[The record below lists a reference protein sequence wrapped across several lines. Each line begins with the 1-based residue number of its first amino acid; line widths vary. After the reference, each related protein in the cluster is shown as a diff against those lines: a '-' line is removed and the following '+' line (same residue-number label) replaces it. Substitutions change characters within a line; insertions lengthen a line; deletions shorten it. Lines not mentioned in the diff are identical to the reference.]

1 MTEAGWPAGK
11 DVKEIGWYWWRLH
24 PHRMKVVEVVQDYE
38 GGPLRSYVNGMWIYL
53 EQSGAEWLGPLSPD
67 DKAQGRVEGLREAE
81 KYALRCLKELQ
92 DKIRDL
98 ESGKCVLAG
107 AQTKEGVEAWVHAKT
122 LEASRI
128 AKWITARIIEQ
139 QAQDEKGVG
148 HANG

>member
-1 MTEAGWPAGK
+1 MTEAGWTGN
-11 DVKEIGWYWWRLH
+11 
-24 PHRMKVVEVVQDYE
+24 KVTAECIRDT
-38 GGPLRSYVNGMWIYL
+38 LR
-53 EQSGAEWLGPLSPD
+53 EQGNVLSPHVVAQCID
-67 DKAQGRVEGLREAE
+67 DLLKTDSFQQGRVEGLREAE

-148 HANG
+148 DGKV

>member
-1 MTEAGWPAGK
+1 M
-11 DVKEIGWYWWRLH
+11 
-24 PHRMKVVEVVQDYE
+24 
-38 GGPLRSYVNGMWIYL
+38 S
-53 EQSGAEWLGPLSPD
+53 
-67 DKAQGRVEGLREAE
+67 
-81 KYALRCLKELQ
+81 ELQ

-139 QAQDEKGVG
+139 QAQDEKGVRDG
-148 HANG
+148 K

>member
-1 MTEAGWPAGK
+1 MTEAGWTGN
-11 DVKEIGWYWWRLH
+11 
-24 PHRMKVVEVVQDYE
+24 KVTAECIRDT
-38 GGPLRSYVNGMWIYL
+38 LR
-53 EQSGAEWLGPLSPD
+53 EQGNVLSPHVVAQCID
-67 DKAQGRVEGLREAE
+67 DLLKTDSYQQGRVEGLREAE

-139 QAQDEKGVG
+139 QAQDEKGVRDG
-148 HANG
+148 NTKG